1 MPINKSS
8 YYPKTLVWLASLLSA
23 WKSTAHNFYKP
34 RSTNRK
40 KQKGR
45 QIKYNQTKERQ
56 QPGGKTAQT
65 HQLHRVHV
73 FVTSSPNQTMRPHSG
88 DTWTRSNTQRPAR
101 TRARAQTLAA
111 LCCRRLY
118 IQSVNLQNGK
128 RLTGDRA
135 TAKDEHAQLYPAKA
149 VTGTHARA
157 QCKRKQINK

>member
-23 WKSTAHNFYKP
+23 WKSTAHNFYKEAQTE
-34 RSTNRK
+34 RNRK
-40 KQKGR
+40 AGKSNIIKQKKDSS
-45 QIKYNQTKERQ
+45 QE
-56 QPGGKTAQT
+56 GKTAQT
-65 HQLHRVHV
+65 DQLHRVHV

-157 QCKRKQINK
+157 PCKRKQINK